1 MSNERQFQSEDYL
14 RRIDQAVAQSKPL
27 QDWLIWR
34 SSQDGEVLSK
44 RMLLLIESLKG
55 QVAAKRWLQDPL
67 LAPYLPMVL
76 RASALRES
84 SDLKSF
90 GVLEP
95 WYRLL
100 LKEPAGVVG
109 MVSRFYYPLSI
120 ALASML
126 LFYFLAVSIV
136 PTFKA
141 MFDDFELR
149 LPSLTKWFLQTS
161 DFIAYQPVSLLA
173 SLFSGI
179 LAVYGLVKLYS
190 YLMDRF
196 EGSSFISFYRRGTKT
211 SLGSMARWTG
221 TMAELLAIGA
231 PAAQAVATAGIASQ
245 RPYLNLQSQRLSK
258 TFEANPK
265 STWRAQGGST
275 SFAGSSIAALEMHQ
289 QGTDTTGVLRELAQ
303 SYAERWNCRANL
315 SYDWLGPIIL
325 LFVAKFVFFLVLALF
340 LPLIS
345 LITSLSG

>member
-1 MSNERQFQSEDYL
+1 
-14 RRIDQAVAQSKPL
+14 
-27 QDWLIWR
+27 
-34 SSQDGEVLSK
+34 
-44 RMLLLIESLKG
+44 
-55 QVAAKRWLQDPL
+55 
-67 LAPYLPMVL
+67 
-76 RASALRES
+76 
-84 SDLKSF
+84 
-90 GVLEP
+90 
-95 WYRLL
+95 
-100 LKEPAGVVG
+100 
-109 MVSRFYYPLSI
+109 MVSKFYYPLSI

-149 LPSLTKWFLQTS
+149 LPPLTKWFLQTS

-173 SLFSGI
+173 SLLSGI

-196 EGSSFISFYRRGTKT
+196 EGISLISFYRRGTKK
-211 SLGSMARWTG
+211 SLSSMARWTG

-245 RPYLNLQSQRLSK
+245 RPYLNLQSKRLSRA
-258 TFEANPK
+258 FEANPTT
-265 STWRAQGGST
+265 TWRAQGSST

-303 SYAERWNCRANL
+303 SYAERWNCRTNL

>member
-1 MSNERQFQSEDYL
+1 
-14 RRIDQAVAQSKPL
+14 
-27 QDWLIWR
+27 
-34 SSQDGEVLSK
+34 
-44 RMLLLIESLKG
+44 
-55 QVAAKRWLQDPL
+55 
-67 LAPYLPMVL
+67 
-76 RASALRES
+76 
-84 SDLKSF
+84 
-90 GVLEP
+90 
-95 WYRLL
+95 
-100 LKEPAGVVG
+100 
-109 MVSRFYYPLSI
+109 MVSKFYYPLSI

-196 EGSSFISFYRRGTKT
+196 EGSSFISFYRRGTKR

>member
-14 RRIDQAVAQSKPL
+14 RRIDQAVAESKPL

-76 RASALRES
+76 RASAIRES

-90 GVLEP
+90 DVLEP

-100 LKEPAGVVG
+100 LKEPAGVLG
-109 MVSRFYYPLSI
+109 MVSKFYYPLSI

-149 LPSLTKWFLQTS
+149 LPPLTKWFLQTS
-161 DFIAYQPVSLLA
+161 DFIAYQPLWLFRSLL
-173 SLFSGI
+173 SGI
-179 LAVYGLVKLYS
+179 LAVYLLVKLYS

-196 EGSSFISFYRRGTKT
+196 EGSSFISFYRRGTKK

-245 RPYLNLQSQRLSK
+245 RPYLNLQSKRLSRA
-258 TFEANPK
+258 FEANPK
-265 STWRAQGGST
+265 TTWRAQGSST

-303 SYAERWNCRANL
+303 SYAERWNCRTNL

>member
-14 RRIDQAVAQSKPL
+14 RRIDQAVAESKPL

-44 RMLLLIESLKG
+44 RMLLLIESLKS

-76 RASALRES
+76 RASAIRES

-90 GVLEP
+90 DILEP

-100 LKEPAGVVG
+100 LKEPAGVLG
-109 MVSRFYYPLSI
+109 MVSKFYYPLSI

-126 LFYFLAVSIV
+126 LFYFLAASIV

-149 LPSLTKWFLQTS
+149 LPPLTKWFLQTS

-173 SLFSGI
+173 SLLSGI

-196 EGSSFISFYRRGTKT
+196 EGISLISFYRRGTKR
-211 SLGSMARWTG
+211 SLSSMARWTG

-245 RPYLNLQSQRLSK
+245 RPYLNLQSKRLSRA
-258 TFEANPK
+258 FEANPTT
-265 STWRAQGGST
+265 TWRAQGSST

-303 SYAERWNCRANL
+303 SYAERWNCRTNL

>member
-14 RRIDQAVAQSKPL
+14 RRIDQAVAESKPL

-55 QVAAKRWLQDPL
+55 QVAAKRWLQDPV

-76 RASALRES
+76 RASAIRGS

-100 LKEPAGVVG
+100 LKEPAGVLG

-149 LPSLTKWFLQTS
+149 LPSLTKWFFQTS

-173 SLFSGI
+173 SLLSGI
-179 LAVYGLVKLYS
+179 LAVYGLVKLYC

-196 EGSSFISFYRRGTKT
+196 EGSSFISFYRRGTKK

-258 TFEANPK
+258 TFEANPTT
-265 STWRAQGGST
+265 TWRAQGSST

>member
-1 MSNERQFQSEDYL
+1 
-14 RRIDQAVAQSKPL
+14 
-27 QDWLIWR
+27 
-34 SSQDGEVLSK
+34 
-44 RMLLLIESLKG
+44 
-55 QVAAKRWLQDPL
+55 
-67 LAPYLPMVL
+67 
-76 RASALRES
+76 
-84 SDLKSF
+84 LKSF

-100 LKEPAGVVG
+100 LKEPAGVLG
-109 MVSRFYYPLSI
+109 MVSKFYYPLSI

-196 EGSSFISFYRRGTKT
+196 EGSSFISFYRRGTKR

>member
-14 RRIDQAVAQSKPL
+14 RRIDQAVADSKPL

-44 RMLLLIESLKG
+44 RMLLLIESLKS
-55 QVAAKRWLQDPL
+55 QVAAKRWVQDPL

-76 RASALRES
+76 RASSLRES

-100 LKEPAGVVG
+100 LKEPAGVLG
-109 MVSRFYYPLSI
+109 MVSKFYYPLSI

-141 MFDDFELR
+141 MFNDFELR
-149 LPSLTKWFLQTS
+149 LPSLTKWFLRTS

-179 LAVYGLVKLYS
+179 LALYGLVKLYS

-196 EGSSFISFYRRGTKT
+196 EGSSFISFYRRGTKK
-211 SLGSMARWTG
+211 SLDSMARWTG

-265 STWRAQGGST
+265 STWRAQSGST